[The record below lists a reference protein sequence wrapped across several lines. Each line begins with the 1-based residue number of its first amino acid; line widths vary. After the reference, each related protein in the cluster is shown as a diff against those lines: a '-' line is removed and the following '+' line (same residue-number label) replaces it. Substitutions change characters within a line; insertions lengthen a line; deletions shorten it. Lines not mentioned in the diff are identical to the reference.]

1 MKVHLFKNRL
11 NEEFKMQ
18 CGYKIHG
25 FNIDFYE
32 TIDHTKV
39 TCEHCKKSQAYKDLK
54 AGNELTQLIIDD
66 MEQIK
71 NETVADFKKNNEATK
86 KDTYTQKIEIEVPNG
101 YKFDKI
107 ILDNEMQYGGDCGL
121 SLVDQASFF
130 FKPKV
135 KQGAELIGCLV
146 GYSDESINE
155 AELRAC
161 EYERVGVVLGYNLS
175 QNRSYNINGEYWG
188 YAYPVPKQ
196 KLEQLI
202 ERLEK

>member
-54 AGNELTQLIIDD
+54 AGNELTQLIIND

-71 NETVADFKKNNEATK
+71 NKTVADFKKNNEATK

-135 KQGAELIGCLV
+135 KQGAELINCLCYLHD
-146 GYSDESINE
+146 GDKNNRYIGIIEHYNE
-155 AELRAC
+155 REKKYYTETRNYAFKF
-161 EYERVGVVLGYNLS
+161 
-175 QNRSYNINGEYWG
+175 
-188 YAYPVPKQ
+188 AYPVQ
-196 KLEQLI
+196 ADKLDQLKASLI
-202 ERLEK
+202 RP